1 MQCAILAGGLGT
13 RMLPRTEHVPKTLL
27 PVLGR
32 PFADYQLRWL
42 RSQGVTSV
50 LYCIGH
56 LGSMIQD
63 YVGDGSAWGLDVKY
77 SDEGETLLG
86 TGGALRLALDNGLL
100 RDRTFVLYGDS
111 WLTADLR
118 DIDSAFLQSGLPAL
132 MTVLRNEG
140 RWDTSNVEF
149 ADGSLRRYDKTPGPH
164 RARMTY
170 IDYGLLLCSRDAIA
184 RRIPAGVRTDLADV
198 LRSLSAEG
206 LLAGY
211 EVQERF
217 YEIGSPAGLA
227 DLESFLSGN
236 AGTDRVQA
244 A

>member
-13 RMLPRTEHVPKTLL
+13 RMLPRTESIPKTLL

-50 LYCIGH
+50 VYCIGH
-56 LGSMIQD
+56 LGPMIRE
-63 YVGDGSAWGLDVKY
+63 YVRDGSAWGLEVEY
-77 SDEGETLLG
+77 SDEGESLLG

-111 WLTADLR
+111 WLTADLYR
-118 DIDSAFLQSGLPAL
+118 IDSTFTQSRLPAL

-149 ADGSLRRYDKTPGPH
+149 ADGAIRRYDKTPGPH
-164 RARMTY
+164 RSRMTY
-170 IDYGLLLCSRDAIA
+170 IDYGLLVCSRDAIA
-184 RRIPAGVRTDLADV
+184 QRVSANMRTDLSDV
-198 LRSLSAEG
+198 LSSLSTEG
-206 LLAGY
+206 LLAGF

-217 YEIGSPAGLA
+217 YEIGSPSGLA

-236 AGTDRVQA
+236 AGPDRVHA